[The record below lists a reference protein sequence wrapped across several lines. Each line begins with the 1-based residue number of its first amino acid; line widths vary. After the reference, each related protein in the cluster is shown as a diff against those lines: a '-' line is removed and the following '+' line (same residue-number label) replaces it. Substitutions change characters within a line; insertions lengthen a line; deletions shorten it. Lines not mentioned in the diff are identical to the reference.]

1 MSGEPAGASPEASCL
16 FCRIVS
22 GAVPA
27 RIVGETDRSV
37 AFADIAPAAPTHL
50 LVVPRAHVQDA
61 SFVGPEHGDV
71 LADMVGLANRC
82 AGEAGVATG
91 GYRLV
96 VNVGDDAGN
105 SVPHLHLHVLGG
117 RPLSWPPG

>member
-1 MSGEPAGASPEASCL
+1 MSAEPARANPAADCL

-50 LVVPRAHVQDA
+50 LVVPRTHVRDA
-61 SFVGPEHGDV
+61 STVGPEHGDD

-82 AGEAGVATG
+82 AETEGVAGG

-96 VNVGDDAGN
+96 MNVGDDAGN

-117 RPLSWPPG
+117 RHLSWPPG